1 MAKLLGLF
9 LTITRKSVV
18 ASALA
23 MTVALPM
30 WSSSAVAQNDI
41 RTSVEDGGDTVV
53 ERTYDDKT
61 GKLLEVVKDTD
72 ARDPNDRTK
81 ILRKVTTK
89 KYDQGTRPPYETTS
103 SEQEII
109 LDGRKSVMRRSIRT
123 RRTYKKT
130 KDRYTLDSSG
140 VTVGRK
146 AGRDLVIE
154 VKEEKE
160 LVGFDANGVPIYR
173 GTRVTTRGHGYRLE
187 KNEAWDAK
195 TGKWMHPSEL
205 KRLEAWRL
213 ERERVKQLNQPKI
226 TKEKPE
232 EEAALKDKP
241 IRKEDIKKNKDKKEE
256 TNRERRQARGE
267 NPKPKPKPK
276 PEAGEDRI
284 VEADEGGM
292 LVGKSLKLSDFE
304 GCGAVFLKFDAA
316 ENFGW
321 VSTSCPGLTGGR
333 VATQADYLTYCN
345 SFDRPRIE
353 CRPPGPGTEKRIEK
367 SGIQGM
373 PFSAFCIGLHFNVLA
388 IGGDAVNK
396 AAIEGKLVSA
406 FKYDNGSRNLECFY
420 VSFAQSKALRDRYK
434 NTGKDANPAGPVA
447 EAKPKNDC
455 KPGSGLAGAAN
466 CVTERIE
473 GAGTPPDSAPPTIKN
488 GNQGPKRNKDRSPAY
503 ASSTDPDT
511 GETITSV
518 GNPDGSRTVTKTDK
532 YGNILSK
539 EKAH

>member
-1 MAKLLGLF
+1 MAKFFGVV
-9 LTITRKSVV
+9 LTITRTFIV

-23 MTVALPM
+23 MAVALPM

-109 LDGRKSVMRRSIRT
+109 LDGRKRVMRKSIRT

-130 KDRYTLDSSG
+130 KDKYTLDSSG

-160 LVGFDANGVPIYR
+160 LVGIDANGVPIYR
-173 GTRVTTRGHGYRLE
+173 GTRVTTRGDGYRLE

-213 ERERVKQLNQPKI
+213 ERERVKKSNQPKI
-226 TKEKPE
+226 TKEKPK

-241 IRKEDIKKNKDKKEE
+241 TRKEDIEKIKDKREE
-256 TNRERRQARGE
+256 TNKELRENRRRP
-267 NPKPKPKPK
+267 PKPKA
-276 PEAGEDRI
+276 EEDRI

-292 LVGKSLKLSDFE
+292 LTGKSLKLSDLD
-304 GCGAVFLKFDAA
+304 GCGAVFLKFDAGG
-316 ENFGW
+316 NFGW
-321 VSTSCPGLTGGR
+321 ISTSCPGLTGGR
-333 VATQADYLTYCN
+333 VATQADYLPLCN
-345 SFDRPRIE
+345 SWGRLQGD
-353 CRPPGPGTEKRIEK
+353 CGPPGPGTEKRIEI

-373 PFSAFCIGLHFNVLA
+373 PFSAFCLGLHFNILSDK
-388 IGGDAVNK
+388 GDVYNSV
-396 AAIEGKLVSA
+396 IMQGKLMSV
-406 FKYDNGSRNLECFY
+406 FKYDNGSRKLECFY
-420 VSFAQSKALRDRYK
+420 VSFAQSKALRDQHK
-434 NTGKDANPAGPVA
+434 NKGKAPDPVKPVANANPT
-447 EAKPKNDC
+447 NDC
-455 KPGSGLAGAAN
+455 KPGNGLAGATN

-473 GAGTPPDSAPPTIKN
+473 AAGTPPGSAPLTIEDS
-488 GNQGPKRNKDRSPAY
+488 NQRPRRKKEKSPAY
-503 ASSTDPDT
+503 ASSTDPNT

-532 YGNILSK
+532 DGNVLSR
-539 EKAH
+539 EKVR